1 VSIALGFLG
10 IILATT
16 LGWLLKQTFNA
27 APWEMETV
35 SDTAHHGPLGGTG
48 DKSKLIALLTLLA
61 VVSSFFALILSA
73 YALRME
79 LGDWVPLTEP
89 QLLWTNTV
97 MLIVASGVF
106 QWTRNAAVNGQQGR
120 LRPGLLITGVLT
132 LGFVLGQYVAW
143 QQLQNSGQ
151 FITSNPS
158 NAFFY
163 FLTGAHAVHILGG
176 LYVWARATVKVV
188 RGTGEAVAIRRSIEL
203 CTIYWHF
210 LLIVWLVLFG
220 LLLST

>member
-1 VSIALGFLG
+1 MTIALVFLA
-10 IILATT
+10 IILATL
-16 LGWLLKQTFNA
+16 LGWLLKHTFNA
-27 APWEMETV
+27 APWQMETV
-35 SDTAHHGPLGGTG
+35 GDTAHHGPLGD

-73 YALRME
+73 YALRMD

-89 QLLWTNTV
+89 QLLWMNTA
-97 MLIVASGVF
+97 MLILASGVF
-106 QWTRNAAVNGQQGR
+106 QWTRNAAINKQHSR
-120 LRPGLLITGVLT
+120 LLPGLLITGLLT
-132 LGFVLGQYVAW
+132 LGFVLGQFVAW
-143 QQLQNSGQ
+143 RQLQSSGQ

-163 FLTGAHAVHILGG
+163 FLTGAHAVHIIGG
-176 LYVWARATVKVV
+176 LIVWARATVKVIL
-188 RGTGEAVAIRRSIEL
+188 GKGDADGIRRSVEL

>member
-1 VSIALGFLG
+1 VTIALGFLA
-10 IILATT
+10 IILATL

-35 SDTAHHGPLGGTG
+35 SATAHHGPLGA

-79 LGDWVPLTEP
+79 LGDWVPMTEP
-89 QLLWTNTV
+89 QLLWTNTA
-97 MLIVASGVF
+97 MLIAASIAF
-106 QWTRNAAVNGQQGR
+106 QWTRNAAVNGQTSR
-120 LRPGLLITGVLT
+120 LRPGLLVTGVLT
-132 LGFVLGQYVAW
+132 LGFVLGQYIAW
-143 QQLQNSGQ
+143 IQLQNSGQ
-151 FITSNPS
+151 YVSTNPA

-176 LYVWARATVKVV
+176 LYVWARATKNVV
-188 RGTGEAVAIRRSIEL
+188 LGTGHADAIRRSIEL
-203 CTIYWHF
+203 CAIYWHF
-210 LLIVWLVLFG
+210 LLLVWLVLFG

>member
-1 VSIALGFLG
+1 MTIALGFLA
-10 IILATT
+10 IILATL

-27 APWEMETV
+27 TPWEMETV
-35 SDTAHHGPLGGTG
+35 SDSAHFGPFGD

-73 YALRME
+73 YSLRME
-79 LGDWVPLTEP
+79 LGDWVPMTEP
-89 QLLWTNTV
+89 QLLWSNTL

-106 QWTRNAAVNGQQGR
+106 QWTRNAAVSGQQGR
-120 LRPGLLITGVLT
+120 LQPGLLITGVLT
-132 LGFVLGQYVAW
+132 LGFVLGQYIAW

-151 FITSNPS
+151 LITSNPS

-176 LYVWARATVKVV
+176 LYVWARATMKVV
-188 RGTGEAVAIRRSIEL
+188 LGNGDAAKIRRSIEL

-210 LLIVWLVLFG
+210 LLLVWLVLFG